1 MSRWR
6 VSLLWAQQWLGRML
20 HVLLQLFL
28 ALDQLA
34 GVLLALP
41 FPSAWRG
48 TWADETLSSRAYR
61 ADRDGKVFGRIWRPI
76 IDALFFWQ
84 PQEPGTEGHCHGAY
98 LKERARYSLPPELRT
113 PTASNDA
120 S

>member
-1 MSRWR
+1 MRAALILWR
-6 VSLLWAQQWLGRML
+6 ERLLHILSQ
-20 HVLLQLFL
+20 LLL

-41 FPSAWRG
+41 FPPAWRG

-61 ADRDGKVFGRIWRPI
+61 ADRDGKVFGRIWRPV

-84 PQEPGTEGHCHGAY
+84 RQEPGTQGHCHGAY
-98 LKERARYSLPPELRT
+98 LNERERYSLPPELRSPSRASDQA
-113 PTASNDA
+113 PT
-120 S
+120 